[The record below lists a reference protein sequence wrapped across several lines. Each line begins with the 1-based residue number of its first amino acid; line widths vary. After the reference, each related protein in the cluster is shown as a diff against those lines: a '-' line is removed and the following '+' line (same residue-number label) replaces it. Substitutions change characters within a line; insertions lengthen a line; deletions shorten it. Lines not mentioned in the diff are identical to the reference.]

1 MRYAPGTKVK
11 REGKMK
17 TFRIKMVVFCL
28 AMFFYATSSYSD
40 LIYST
45 YLGGSDT
52 DSYVSTAMT
61 VDADGNVYVAGYT
74 LSSDFPTTPGSVY
87 ESYNGS
93 YANAFI
99 TKFDPTGKELLWSTY
114 LGGSG
119 TDICTAI
126 AVDADENVYVAGYT
140 RSANFPTTPGAYDI
154 SYNGSSDAFVTK
166 LNPAGTEILW
176 STYLG
181 GSGWESN
188 ANPTIAVDAER
199 NVYITGAT
207 TSYDFPTTFGAYDT
221 SRDGGD
227 DAFVSKLNST
237 GMELIYST
245 YLGGSLGDRGH
256 AIVVDSDGN
265 LYVTGFTTS
274 SDFPTTPGA
283 YGSYD
288 GSYMYVFVTKL
299 NSTGTDLIYST
310 YLVGGGSFP
319 ANIGYGIA
327 VDSDGNAYVTG
338 EVGRGL
344 PTTPGAYNT
353 VGEAVFVTKL
363 NPTGTDLVYSTYL
376 TGEEPRGEPQ
386 PLVGGKGRA
395 IAIDID
401 GNAYVVGNIYGE
413 FPTTLGAHAA
423 SSSGGSVYG
432 YGDAFI
438 TKLNSTGTGLIYS
451 TYLGGSESDA
461 AFAVAVDADGNI
473 LVVGATDS
481 DDFPTTPDAYD
492 TSHDGGGDVFITK
505 IPILVGLIISNAGT
519 AGSGTIDPE
528 QGTSIFNEG
537 TEVTI
542 TATPNS
548 GYIFIGWSGDASGT
562 NNPIIITMDSDKSI
576 TANFTAKSN
585 GDGNGDGK
593 KGGCFIATAAYGS
606 QLHPHLDILRDFR
619 DRYLMAKKFGR
630 MLVSFYYK
638 YSPFVAELIANNKV
652 LKVIVKSNLLPFVVF
667 SYSLL
672 HFGSVITAIMLALI
686 FMLQILL
693 ISFFRRKI
701 RQR

>member
-1 MRYAPGTKVK
+1 MQGTEVK

-17 TFRIKMVVFCL
+17 TFSIKMVVFCL

-45 YLGGSDT
+45 YLGGIDN
-52 DSYVSTAMT
+52 DSYVRTAMT

-74 LSSDFPTTPGSVY
+74 FSSDFPTTPGAID
-87 ESYNGS
+87 ESYNDS
-93 YANAFI
+93 SNADAFI
-99 TKFDPTGKELLWSTY
+99 TKFDPTGTELLWSTY
-114 LGGSG
+114 LGGNG
-119 TDICTAI
+119 DDACTAI
-126 AVDADENVYVAGYT
+126 AVDTDGNVYVVGYT
-140 RSANFPTTPGAYDI
+140 GSANFPTTPGAYDT
-154 SYNGSSDAFVTK
+154 SFNGESDVFITK
-166 LNPAGTEILW
+166 LDPTGTYLIF

-181 GSGWESN
+181 GVEGDRGYG
-188 ANPTIAVDAER
+188 IAIDADG
-199 NVYITGAT
+199 NVYVVGYTGST
-207 TSYDFPTTFGAYDT
+207 NFPTTPGAYDSSLNGVDVFIT
-221 SRDGGD
+221 
-227 DAFVSKLNST
+227 KLDPT
-237 GMELIYST
+237 GSYLIYST
-245 YLGGSLGDRGH
+245 YLGGVEADYGIG
-256 AIVVDSDGN
+256 IVIDADGN
-265 LYVTGFTTS
+265 AYVTGCTDS
-274 SDFPTTPGA
+274 YDFPTTPGA
-283 YGSYD
+283 YDTSYNEQRN
-288 GSYMYVFVTKL
+288 VFITKI
-299 NSTGTDLIYST
+299 NSTGTTLLYST
-310 YLVGGGSFP
+310 YLGGGGGYER
-319 ANIGYGIA
+319 NIGRGIA
-327 VDSDGNAYVTG
+327 VDSEGNAFVTG
-338 EVGRGL
+338 NASRSF

-353 VGEAVFVTKL
+353 VGEEVFVTKL
-363 NPTGTDLVYSTYL
+363 NSTGTDLVYSTYL
-376 TGEEPRGEPQ
+376 TGEELRGEPQ
-386 PLVGGKGRA
+386 PLVFGSGEA
-395 IAIDID
+395 IAVDAD
-401 GNAYVVGNIYGE
+401 GNAYVVGYIYWIE
-413 FPTTLGAHAA
+413 FPTTLGAYDA
-423 SSSGGSVYG
+423 SFNGDSSAYG
-432 YGDAFI
+432 YGDAFV

-451 TYLGGSESDA
+451 TYLGGSEYDRGLAVAIDA
-461 AFAVAVDADGNI
+461 AGNVWVA
-473 LVVGATDS
+473 GATDS
-481 DDFPTTPDAYD
+481 YNFPTTPDAYD
-492 TSHDGGGDVFITK
+492 ASYDGGGDVFISK
-505 IPILVGLIISNAGT
+505 ISILVGLITSTTGT
-519 AGSGTIDPE
+519 AGGGTIDPE
-528 QGTSIFNEG
+528 PGTYIFNEG
-537 TEVTI
+537 AEVTI

-548 GYIFIGWSGDASGT
+548 GHIFSNWSGDASET